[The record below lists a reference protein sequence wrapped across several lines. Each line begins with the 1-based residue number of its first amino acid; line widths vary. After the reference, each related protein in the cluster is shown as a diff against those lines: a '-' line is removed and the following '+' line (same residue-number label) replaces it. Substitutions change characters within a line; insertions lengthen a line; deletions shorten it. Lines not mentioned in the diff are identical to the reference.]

1 MIYTGYCCIMTDSS
15 TLYYYVNGA
24 DYDAINIDHIKEFLS
39 SRFHAYW
46 SNFKAL
52 YISDPVDMNAPTNA
66 VAPVSLDWHVS
77 LKEKNTGI
85 YRSEIIY
92 VSFHCVFCNKETS
105 SYIKPGQL

>member
-1 MIYTGYCCIMTDSS
+1 M
-15 TLYYYVNGA
+15 N
-24 DYDAINIDHIKEFLS
+24 KFLS